1 MASTQRKI
9 IITHEGIAQ
18 AAAALSVAVAQ
29 EPEEVEGEE
38 GHPDCA
44 AGHQVVE
51 AEFARVRDWKGKN
64 IFNPQQLIML

>member
-1 MASTQRKI
+1 MALAKRKI

-18 AAAALSVAVAQ
+18 AAAALPVAVAE

-44 AGHQVVE
+44 ASHQVVE
-51 AEFARVRDWKGKN
+51 AEFARVRDCIGKKH
-64 IFNPQQLIML
+64 I